1 MLYYKYSSIRHLS
14 RWFYMFFNLEEL
26 SDKNVYFFTIGLG
39 TAAAALLLTFTQ

>member
-1 MLYYKYSSIRHLS
+1 
-14 RWFYMFFNLEEL
+14 MFFNLEEL